1 MSADANPSGG
11 VPTAAA
17 TTTRTTTTTA
27 AAAAAQGVS
36 NGAGGGNSP
45 QGKNGTW
52 YSGFLKLPAVES
64 LKRVANRSL
73 AAAREMA
80 DQALALDEDDGNN
93 GFLDGDEDGM
103 STGSD
108 SDSGQFVDT
117 VEAADVREARNL
129 KSMMADMEEQHI
141 TAAKEYKKMFH
152 NYRCEQEALLALL
165 DGPQEQEALATL
177 REKFGTGSEEAARAS
192 ASGDE
197 LELFR
202 LQCRELVEQK
212 IDLEAKLRAE
222 ADSLA
227 TVDGSSRILRTELDN
242 AKAAMDKFYDE
253 KSRFHDQKRQLA
265 ATHEERLDQM
275 AQDYNRAAA
284 KAEEAAISAHE
295 TIQSLEAKQAAVL
308 QELASTKANMARELE
323 LAQTAVVS
331 GAQTGSENIAT
342 DAATKIALDEAQLRF
357 EDERRECEALQHRLT
372 EEAAKQQLEREQLQ
386 KQVTKYQSMSEQ
398 KSETVENLQRQL
410 LEQVQAD
417 GAGESAA
424 VLALRSALQA
434 LEESLGAEKESS
446 AMQAEAHGVQ
456 IADTQSELRAL
467 QSTFAATR
475 QEMELEQSVAR
486 QLKAEHSEAVAAVS
500 AAEQRRL
507 EVSEAS
513 TAASAA
519 LESLLQAK
527 EADLEAARG
536 AVQASES
543 AQVSSVEVHA
553 AQEETDILHSRLATL
568 EDELSFANNV
578 ASSQQAE
585 LDAAKA
591 RADKTG
597 AALETASLT
606 AAEHDSM
613 VGKLRGEIADL
624 EDTASRMRSQAE
636 SDAERVGE
644 AAAVATTTLQ
654 QQVQQVEAECK
665 SLRDSHAKALERQE
679 EAAATRA
686 LAAAE
691 AMAHSAEEGARRT
704 AETETALMD
713 ELRAATDART
723 DATTKWEE
731 LTATHTALQ
740 KSHDE
745 LSAKL
750 DQELGILQAER
761 AAASTSQKAAAE
773 QVESLSK
780 QLQAATLDQ
789 TSLSEQAANSLTAVR
804 QELADMTAA
813 RDADATKL
821 ASVESAH
828 HEQVAHLEK
837 MHAAATNEAQQA
849 ASEAEEA
856 AREAR
861 DFQSEL
867 QSSHEAALKKHSDT
881 ASLEI
886 ESLEAK
892 VTVEASLVE
901 DLQTKLESVGEERTV
916 AAAMAEANK
925 QHEYALAT
933 KLRDAQQSAL
943 EAAAQAD
950 ATARDLTAAL
960 QQEEAALQEALANGQ
975 AELAEAQATGRQL
988 EENLL
993 SLRSE
998 HAQLEATH
1006 GEALE
1011 AAAAAAQEAAASL
1024 ASKQSQLDELAAKAA
1039 AAAGVAATDLEL
1051 VQASLDAVKAALA
1064 DQEAAAAIAAQ
1075 EASSA
1080 AAVAEEEHTQE
1091 LTQAI
1096 DRERESAAQG
1106 RAELMAEHDE
1116 HVKATKAEYEAA
1128 QAAQEDAAKQAATE
1142 AAAAIGS
1149 LEEAQTKLR
1158 TDMADLVRNHEAA
1171 LVKQQR
1177 DLQQLHREALAKQAQ
1192 LAEETQAAA
1201 SKAAADQLIAEQS
1214 AAAARLEATE
1224 QQAQLAA
1231 AEAKAA
1237 SDAALAA
1244 ANAETAAEAK
1254 RASDI
1259 AAKAA
1264 QDIAIARAE
1273 AAAEAR
1279 KAMRGE
1285 IEDAYAKYNEELV
1298 RRKKVHNKLMEVQG
1312 NIQVLCRIR
1321 PVLQHEKEQ
1330 NSEMSRSCFEFPIEN
1345 DVILEG
1351 EDGTTR
1357 RFEFDR
1363 VFPGNATQ
1371 EQIFEGVEGLTTS
1384 VTDGYSVC
1392 IFAYGQTGSGKTF
1405 TMEGPPDNPGINRR
1419 ALSAI
1424 FAKAAKTAEAIE
1436 FKLEMSMLQIYNEKV
1451 QDLLADAKQEKD
1463 SLDIKRGPR
1472 GNYVEGLIWEPV
1484 NTMSQVEDIM
1494 VRGAANRSVGSH
1506 SINEFSSRSHL
1517 VLSLRCTT
1525 HNKVN
1530 GAKSRGLL
1538 HLIDLVSSRRC
1549 IGQRAPG
1556 KVALCCCH

>member
-386 KQVTKYQSMSEQ
+386 KQVRGFPRRGCGFCLLAEGIRPNIAAACCPIKLWRWVFYPNALCDVCLLHVQVTKYQSMSEQ

-568 EDELSFANNV
+568 EDELSFV
-578 ASSQQAE
+578 RP
-585 LDAAKA
+585 KRA
-591 RADKTG
+591 R
-597 AALETASLT
+597 
-606 AAEHDSM
+606 
-613 VGKLRGEIADL
+613 
-624 EDTASRMRSQAE
+624 
-636 SDAERVGE
+636 ERVNNF
-644 AAAVATTTLQ
+644 
-654 QQVQQVEAECK
+654 
-665 SLRDSHAKALERQE
+665 
-679 EAAATRA
+679 
-686 LAAAE
+686 
-691 AMAHSAEEGARRT
+691 
-704 AETETALMD
+704 
-713 ELRAATDART
+713 
-723 DATTKWEE
+723 
-731 LTATHTALQ
+731 
-740 KSHDE
+740 
-745 LSAKL
+745 
-750 DQELGILQAER
+750 
-761 AAASTSQKAAAE
+761 
-773 QVESLSK
+773 
-780 QLQAATLDQ
+780 
-789 TSLSEQAANSLTAVR
+789 SEQGSSEMPQRLKANVFLCVLRRPITLHHRSKLSWTLPKPAP
-804 QELADMTAA
+804 
-813 RDADATKL
+813 TKL
-821 ASVESAH
+821 AP
-828 HEQVAHLEK
+828 LW
-837 MHAAATNEAQQA
+837 
-849 ASEAEEA
+849 
-856 AREAR
+856 R
-861 DFQSEL
+861 
-867 QSSHEAALKKHSDT
+867 
-881 ASLEI
+881 
-886 ESLEAK
+886 
-892 VTVEASLVE
+892 
-901 DLQTKLESVGEERTV
+901 
-916 AAAMAEANK
+916 
-925 QHEYALAT
+925 
-933 KLRDAQQSAL
+933 
-943 EAAAQAD
+943 
-950 ATARDLTAAL
+950 
-960 QQEEAALQEALANGQ
+960 
-975 AELAEAQATGRQL
+975 
-988 EENLL
+988 LL
-993 SLRSE
+993 L
-998 HAQLEATH
+998 
-1006 GEALE
+1006 
-1011 AAAAAAQEAAASL
+1011 
-1024 ASKQSQLDELAAKAA
+1024 
-1039 AAAGVAATDLEL
+1039 
-1051 VQASLDAVKAALA
+1051 
-1064 DQEAAAAIAAQ
+1064 
-1075 EASSA
+1075 
-1080 AAVAEEEHTQE
+1080 
-1091 LTQAI
+1091 
-1096 DRERESAAQG
+1096 
-1106 RAELMAEHDE
+1106 
-1116 HVKATKAEYEAA
+1116 
-1128 QAAQEDAAKQAATE
+1128 
-1142 AAAAIGS
+1142 
-1149 LEEAQTKLR
+1149 
-1158 TDMADLVRNHEAA
+1158 
-1171 LVKQQR
+1171 
-1177 DLQQLHREALAKQAQ
+1177 
-1192 LAEETQAAA
+1192 
-1201 SKAAADQLIAEQS
+1201 
-1214 AAAARLEATE
+1214 
-1224 QQAQLAA
+1224 
-1231 AEAKAA
+1231 
-1237 SDAALAA
+1237 
-1244 ANAETAAEAK
+1244 
-1254 RASDI
+1254 
-1259 AAKAA
+1259 
-1264 QDIAIARAE
+1264 
-1273 AAAEAR
+1273 
-1279 KAMRGE
+1279 
-1285 IEDAYAKYNEELV
+1285 
-1298 RRKKVHNKLMEVQG
+1298 
-1312 NIQVLCRIR
+1312 
-1321 PVLQHEKEQ
+1321 
-1330 NSEMSRSCFEFPIEN
+1330 
-1345 DVILEG
+1345 
-1351 EDGTTR
+1351 
-1357 RFEFDR
+1357 
-1363 VFPGNATQ
+1363 
-1371 EQIFEGVEGLTTS
+1371 
-1384 VTDGYSVC
+1384 
-1392 IFAYGQTGSGKTF
+1392 
-1405 TMEGPPDNPGINRR
+1405 
-1419 ALSAI
+1419 
-1424 FAKAAKTAEAIE
+1424 
-1436 FKLEMSMLQIYNEKV
+1436 
-1451 QDLLADAKQEKD
+1451 
-1463 SLDIKRGPR
+1463 
-1472 GNYVEGLIWEPV
+1472 
-1484 NTMSQVEDIM
+1484 
-1494 VRGAANRSVGSH
+1494 
-1506 SINEFSSRSHL
+1506 
-1517 VLSLRCTT
+1517 
-1525 HNKVN
+1525 
-1530 GAKSRGLL
+1530 
-1538 HLIDLVSSRRC
+1538 
-1549 IGQRAPG
+1549 
-1556 KVALCCCH
+1556 